1 MEYKNKYLKYKNK
14 YLRLKY
20 KNIINLKG
28 GNLLEHN
35 IPEVGGWSGT
45 CTCPNGQQY
54 KVGDLHNGCRSLACI
69 GGVSNDC
76 SRHDRSGLRK
86 RVTCVNTTNPTN
98 LIEENVPEV
107 GGWSGTCTC
116 PNGQQ
121 YKVGDNHNG
130 CRSLACIGGVSSG
143 CSRNDRSGLN
153 RRVTCAPQPPQP
165 QPPQPQPPQPQPP
178 QPQPPQP
185 QPPQPQP
192 PQPSQNQLNN
202 GANFYSSQAIQGG
215 LYHQDQLNQIINS
228 DNNYNEDQYNL
239 NLITL
244 NDSITNL
251 RADNRNLRNF
261 EGTIYPIIPVNY
273 QLGER
278 TINYE
283 LGLDEMQRINI
294 SYSDNPFYGLNYPH
308 FTPVIQSL
316 NENKFNNLSNNFNA
330 SGVIIQNVKGNGE
343 CFFRAVINGLR
354 YNRDRINL
362 RYSPDNI
369 EPAVNLLKNLILNYI
384 KFCLREVTNITN
396 NLQCTSK
403 LYTLIF
409 NRFIADNR
417 VTSIEEFENLFVQEG
432 YQAGDLEIEI
442 ISLIFDVN
450 IKVFD
455 KRNPNF
461 YMEAL
466 STNPI
471 NENLNTL
478 YIVNTGGHW
487 MSILPY

>member
-35 IPEVGGWSGT
+35 I
-45 CTCPNGQQY
+45 
-54 KVGDLHNGCRSLACI
+54 
-69 GGVSNDC
+69 
-76 SRHDRSGLRK
+76 
-86 RVTCVNTTNPTN
+86 
-98 LIEENVPEV
+98 PEV

-185 QPPQPQP
+185 QSPQPQP
-192 PQPSQNQLNN
+192 PQVQPPQSQPPQPPQNQLNN

-316 NENKFNNLSNNFNA
+316 NENKFNNLANNFNA

-442 ISLIFDVN
+442 ISLIFGVN

-461 YMEAL
+461 YIEAL

>member
-1 MEYKNKYLKYKNK
+1 MEYKKKYFKYKNK
-14 YLRLKY
+14 YLRLK
-20 KNIINLKG
+20 NNINLKG

-35 IPEVGGWSGT
+35 IQDVGEWSGT

-54 KVGDLHNGCRSLACI
+54 KVGDNHNGCRSLACI
-69 GGVSNDC
+69 GGVSNGC

-165 QPPQPQPPQPQPP
+165 QPPQPPQPQPPQPP
-178 QPQPPQP
+178 QPQPPQ
-185 QPPQPQP
+185 
-192 PQPSQNQLNN
+192 NQLNN
-202 GANFYSSQAIQGG
+202 GANYYNSQAIQGE
-215 LYHQDQLNQIINS
+215 LYPQEELNQIINS
-228 DNNYNEDQYNL
+228 DNNYNENQYNL

-251 RADNRNLRNF
+251 RPDNRNLRNF
-261 EGTIYPIIPVNY
+261 EGTILPIIPVDY
-273 QLGER
+273 QRGR
-278 TINYE
+278 PTINYE
-283 LGLDEMQRINI
+283 LSPDELQRINI
-294 SYSDNPFYGLNYPH
+294 SYGDNPFYGLNYPN

-316 NENKFNNLSNNFNA
+316 NEGRFNNLANNFNA

-354 YNRDRINL
+354 YSRDRINL
-362 RYSPDNI
+362 RYSPENI
-369 EPAVNLLKNLILNYI
+369 EQAASSISTVNLLKNLILNYI
-384 KFCLREVTNITN
+384 KFCLQEVTNITN

-417 VTSIEEFENLFVQEG
+417 VTSIQEFENLFVQEG
-432 YQAGDLEIEI
+432 YNAGDLEIEI
-442 ISLIFDVN
+442 ISLIFGVN

>member
-54 KVGDLHNGCRSLACI
+54 KVGDL
-69 GGVSNDC
+69 
-76 SRHDRSGLRK
+76 
-86 RVTCVNTTNPTN
+86 
-98 LIEENVPEV
+98 
-107 GGWSGTCTC
+107 
-116 PNGQQ
+116 
-121 YKVGDNHNG
+121 HNG

-316 NENKFNNLSNNFNA
+316 NENKFNNLANNFNA

-442 ISLIFDVN
+442 ISLIFGVN

-461 YMEAL
+461 YIEAL